1 MVASVTS
8 PNRINVYRVDGGLD
22 EVGDAL
28 LYKYR
33 PGANVQDTISIK
45 IFGTFVGTVQVR
57 TCQPGTA
64 GPNVTDHY
72 YVVNSYTAPAT
83 AVFEPGGALD
93 IYLYCS
99 AYTSGRMQV
108 SLGK

>member
-1 MVASVTS
+1 MAAATTS
-8 PNRINVYRVDGGLD
+8 PNRINVYRVDGTLD

-33 PGANVQDTISIK
+33 PGRYVSDMISIK
-45 IFGTFVGTVQVR
+45 VFGTFTGTVQVR
-57 TCQPGTA
+57 TCKPGTA
-64 GPNVTDHY
+64 GPNVTNQY
-72 YVVNSYTAPAT
+72 YVVDSYTAPET

-99 AYTSGRMQV
+99 AYTDGSVQV